1 MLQKNTE
8 AKNVIGLNI
17 LVQSS
22 VLSCVVIRSFLD
34 IAIITYGSN
43 RRAKKEVCV
52 ALLLFLRYPCELAF
66 SWSLEGKMT
75 PLRSWLLTCYV
86 VKNVGRA

>member
-17 LVQSS
+17 LAHSA
-22 VLSCVVIRSFLD
+22 VLSGVVIRSFLD

-43 RRAKKEVCV
+43 RKAQKEVASYYYYFCV
-52 ALLLFLRYPCELAF
+52 IL
-66 SWSLEGKMT
+66 
-75 PLRSWLLTCYV
+75 V
-86 VKNVGRA
+86 N